1 MSLASYLGTNVE
13 IPLSDVDSKN
23 LIIIGDCFSDE
34 SHRQEVQKNHFT
46 TTFIY
51 EISSDWGIE
60 ITEYVYKPML
70 LESKAKLLAL
80 CEIMNSY
87 IKKDDFFELYSCW
100 VGDESSKREGEIIL
114 QLNNF
119 DIDEIDLPEKTVV
132 KFEK

>member
-13 IPLSDVDSKN
+13 IPLSDEDSQN

-34 SHRQEVQKNHFT
+34 SHRQEVQRNHFT
-46 TTFIY
+46 TPFIY

-60 ITEYVYKPML
+60 ITEYVYEPML
-70 LESKAKLLAL
+70 IESKAKLLAL
-80 CEIMNSY
+80 CEMMNSY
-87 IKKDDFFELYSCW
+87 IKKGDFFELYSCW
-100 VGDESSKREGEIIL
+100 VGDEYSKREGEIIL

>member
-1 MSLASYLGTNVE
+1 MSLVSYLGTNVE
-13 IPLSDVDSKN
+13 IPLSNGDSQN
-23 LIIIGDCFSDE
+23 LIIIGDCFSVE
-34 SHRQEVQKNHFT
+34 SHRQEVQRNHFT

-70 LESKAKLLAL
+70 IESKAKLLAL
-80 CEIMNSY
+80 CEMMNSY

-100 VGDESSKREGEIIL
+100 GGDESSKREAEIIL

-119 DIDEIDLPEKTVV
+119 DIDEIELPEKTVV